1 MNPFMF
7 QNLQATAIKK
17 YLFEILKEK
26 YSKNEKF
33 IERLT
38 YQVNTK
44 EDFESF
50 GIFVTDI
57 FESGFFKAF
66 EQYKENFEK
75 LGMKVNIVAE
85 EKPKEP
91 NNNKIF
97 NQSEK
102 SG

>member
-1 MNPFMF
+1 MIPFMF
-7 QNLQATAIKK
+7 QNPQSTAIKK

-33 IERLT
+33 IDRLT
-38 YQVNTK
+38 YQINTK

-50 GIFVTDI
+50 GIFITDI
-57 FESGFFKAF
+57 FESGFLKAF

-85 EKPKEP
+85 EKPK
-91 NNNKIF
+91 NSNSKIF